1 MSTRNL
7 PETLV
12 FSLSRLSLICLCV
25 VLEVLYGSDKAY
37 TVSVSSATD
46 GEMDQFALIHKRWQ
60 QLQTL
65 LFLSVALCRHPAATR
80 AHCITLFKSCKKLL
94 ALHWIMHCAVIQLT
108 FSPLSFIILMP
119 SFPFL
124 PSPFSQQ
131 CLSVCQHWAV
141 DLTTNTL
148 LRISAWASSDW
159 TCKSWIRDTGVTGR
173 TQSSEWDN
181 HSLMHTCTQRERGRS
196 SQARMKPVLYSH

>member
-1 MSTRNL
+1 
-7 PETLV
+7 
-12 FSLSRLSLICLCV
+12 
-25 VLEVLYGSDKAY
+25 
-37 TVSVSSATD
+37 
-46 GEMDQFALIHKRWQ
+46 
-60 QLQTL
+60 
-65 LFLSVALCRHPAATR
+65 
-80 AHCITLFKSCKKLL
+80 
-94 ALHWIMHCAVIQLT
+94 MHCAAIQLA

-124 PSPFSQQ
+124 PYPFSQQ
-131 CLSVCQHWAV
+131 CLSVCQHWAA

-181 HSLMHTCTQRERGRS
+181 HSLMHTCTQREREKQPGTNEICFIFTLTQTGHGDILVR
-196 SQARMKPVLYSH
+196 H